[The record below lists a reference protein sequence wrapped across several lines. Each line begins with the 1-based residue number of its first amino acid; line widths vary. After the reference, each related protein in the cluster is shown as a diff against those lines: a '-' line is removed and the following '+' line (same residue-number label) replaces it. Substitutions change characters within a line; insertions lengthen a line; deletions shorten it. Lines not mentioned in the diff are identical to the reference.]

1 MMAPPSRISSAMRAR
16 PAPAFATTA
25 AARSWRAKRRWK
37 KFCALPART
46 RRAPMGAF
54 EYTALDAQGRE
65 RKGLIEGDT
74 PKHVRQLLR
83 EKQLLPMDIQETAA
97 QELKQS
103 RRRRFMRR
111 GLSSLDLAL
120 LPRQLATLLRSGLP
134 LEETLQA
141 VAEQTEKPRVQRIVL
156 GVRSKV
162 VEGHPLADGLR
173 DFPQAFPEIYRATVS
188 AGEQSGKLDSVL
200 ERLSDYTESRQVMGQ
215 QVSNAL
221 VYPIVLMV
229 LSFGIVSFLLAYVV
243 PQVVAVFQSSNQE
256 LPIATKILIGMSD
269 GIRHYWFYGLIVVG
283 AVVWGFLRWL
293 KNPEARLRF
302 DRFLLRL
309 PVAGRLIRGLNTG
322 RFSRTFSI
330 LTASA
335 VPVLEALRI
344 SAEVVT
350 NLPMK
355 RAVEEAALRVRE
367 GAPIGRSLA
376 ARKLFPP
383 MMIHLISSGE
393 SSGEL
398 EKMLE
403 RAATNQEREMDGLLS
418 NMTNLLGPLM
428 VVFMGGIVMFIVIA
442 LLLPIFQLNDL
453 VK

>member
-1 MMAPPSRISSAMRAR
+1 
-16 PAPAFATTA
+16 
-25 AARSWRAKRRWK
+25 
-37 KFCALPART
+37 
-46 RRAPMGAF
+46 MGAF
-54 EYTALDAQGRE
+54 EYVALDPQGKE

-83 EKQLLPMDIQETAA
+83 DKQLLPIEILEAA
-97 QELKQS
+97 HREQKQNRS
-103 RRRRFMRR
+103 RRPFMRR

-120 LPRQLATLLRSGLP
+120 LTRQLATLLRSGLP

-141 VAEQTEKPRVQRIVL
+141 VAEQTEKARVQRIIL

-188 AGEQSGKLDSVL
+188 AGEQSGKLDQVL
-200 ERLSDYTESRQVMGQ
+200 ERLAEYTESRQVMGQ

-221 VYPIVLMV
+221 VYPIVLLV
-229 LSFGIVSFLLAYVV
+229 LSCGIVSFLLAYVV

-256 LPIATKILIGMSD
+256 LPMATKILIGMSD
-269 GIRHYWFYGLIVVG
+269 LIRHYWVYALIVIG
-283 AVVWGFLRWL
+283 AAVWGFLRWL

>member
-1 MMAPPSRISSAMRAR
+1 
-16 PAPAFATTA
+16 
-25 AARSWRAKRRWK
+25 
-37 KFCALPART
+37 
-46 RRAPMGAF
+46 MGAF
-54 EYTALDAQGRE
+54 EYVALDPQGKE

-74 PKHVRQLLR
+74 AKHVRQLLR
-83 EKQLLPMDIQETAA
+83 DKQLLPLEILEAA
-97 QELKQS
+97 QREQKQS
-103 RRRRFMRR
+103 RSRRPFMRR

-120 LPRQLATLLRSGLP
+120 LTRQLATLLRSGLP

-200 ERLSDYTESRQVMGQ
+200 ERLADYTESRQVMGQ
-215 QVSNAL
+215 QVSHAL
-221 VYPIVLMV
+221 VYPIVLLV
-229 LSFGIVSFLLAYVV
+229 LSFAIVSFLLAYVV
-243 PQVVAVFQSSNQE
+243 PQVVAVFESGHQE
-256 LPIATKILIGMSD
+256 LPVATRILIGASD
-269 GIRHYWFYGLIVVG
+269 LVRHYWVYGLMVIG
-283 AVVWGFLRWL
+283 AVLWGFARWV
-293 KNPEARLRF
+293 KAPEARLKV

-309 PVAGRLIRGLNTG
+309 PLAGKLIRGLNTA

-344 SAEVVT
+344 SAEVVN
-350 NLPMK
+350 NLPM
-355 RAVEEAALRVRE
+355 RNAVDEAALRVRE
-367 GAPIGRSLA
+367 GAPIGKSLA

-383 MMIHLISSGE
+383 MMIHLIASGE

-403 RAATNQEREMDGLLS
+403 RAATNQEREMDALLS
-418 NMTNLLGPLM
+418 TLTNLLGPLM
-428 VVFMGGIVMFIVIA
+428 VVFMGAVVMFIVIA

>member
-1 MMAPPSRISSAMRAR
+1 
-16 PAPAFATTA
+16 
-25 AARSWRAKRRWK
+25 
-37 KFCALPART
+37 
-46 RRAPMGAF
+46 MGAY
-54 EYTALDAQGRE
+54 EYVALDPQGKE

-74 PKHVRQLLR
+74 PKHVRQILR
-83 EKQLLPMDIQETAA
+83 DKQLLPLEILEAA
-97 QELKQS
+97 QREHKQS
-103 RRRRFMRR
+103 RSRRPFMRR

-120 LPRQLATLLRSGLP
+120 LTRQLATLLRSGLP

-141 VAEQTEKPRVQRIVL
+141 VAEQTEKARVQRIVL

-173 DFPQAFPEIYRATVS
+173 EFPQAFPEIYRATVS

-200 ERLSDYTESRQVMGQ
+200 ERLADYTESRQVMGQ
-215 QVSNAL
+215 QVSHAL
-221 VYPIVLMV
+221 VYPIVLLV
-229 LSFGIVSFLLAYVV
+229 LSFAIVSFLLAYVV
-243 PQVVAVFQSSNQE
+243 PQVVAVFESGHQE
-256 LPIATKILIGMSD
+256 LPLATRILIGTSD
-269 GIRHYWFYGLIVVG
+269 LVRHYWIYGLIVIG
-283 AVVWGFLRWL
+283 AAVWGFARWV
-293 KNPEARLRF
+293 KGPEARLKV
-302 DRFLLRL
+302 DRFLLRMPL
-309 PVAGRLIRGLNTG
+309 AGKLIRGLNTA

-344 SAEVVT
+344 SAEVVN
-350 NLPMK
+350 NLPM
-355 RAVEEAALRVRE
+355 RNAVEEAALRVRE
-367 GAPIGRSLA
+367 GAPIGKSLA

-383 MMIHLISSGE
+383 MMIHLIASGE

-418 NMTNLLGPLM
+418 TLTNLLGPMM
-428 VVFMGGIVMFIVIA
+428 VVFMGAVVMFIVIA

>member
-1 MMAPPSRISSAMRAR
+1 MA
-16 PAPAFATTA
+16 
-25 AARSWRAKRRWK
+25 
-37 KFCALPART
+37 
-46 RRAPMGAF
+46 AF
-54 EYTALDAQGRE
+54 EYIALDAQGRE

-83 EKQLLPMDIQETAA
+83 EKHLLPVEIQESTER
-97 QELKQS
+97 ELKQ
-103 RRRRFMRR
+103 RRARRFMRR
-111 GLSSLDLAL
+111 GLSTLDLAL
-120 LPRQLATLLRSGLP
+120 LTRQLATLLRSGLP
-134 LEETLQA
+134 LEESLQA

-162 VEGHPLADGLR
+162 VEGHPLADGLK
-173 DFPQAFPEIYRATVS
+173 DFPNAFPEIYRATVS

-229 LSFGIVSFLLAYVV
+229 LSFAIVSFLLAYVV
-243 PQVVAVFQSSNQE
+243 PQVVAVFESGHQE
-256 LPIATKILIGMSD
+256 LPFATRFLIALSD
-269 GIRHYWFYGLIVVG
+269 MVRLYWYYGVIVTG
-283 AVVWGFLRWL
+283 LAVWAFRRWL
-293 KNPEARLRF
+293 RAPEARLRF
-302 DRFLLRL
+302 HRFLLRVPL
-309 PVAGRLIRGLNTG
+309 LGKLIRGVNTA
-322 RFSRTFSI
+322 RFARTFSI

-344 SAEVVT
+344 SAEVVN

-355 RAVEEAALRVRE
+355 QAVEEAALRVRE
-367 GAPIGRSLA
+367 GAPIGKSLA
-376 ARKLFPP
+376 ARKVFPP

-403 RAATNQEREMDGLLS
+403 RAAANQEREMDGLLS
-418 NMTNLLGPLM
+418 TLTNLLGPFM
-428 VVFMGGIVMFIVIA
+428 VVFMGAVVMFIVIA

>member
-1 MMAPPSRISSAMRAR
+1 
-16 PAPAFATTA
+16 
-25 AARSWRAKRRWK
+25 
-37 KFCALPART
+37 
-46 RRAPMGAF
+46 MGAF
-54 EYTALDAQGRE
+54 VYVALDALGKE
-65 RKGLIEGDT
+65 RKGVIEGDT
-74 PKHVRQLLR
+74 AKHVRQILR
-83 EKQLLPMDIQETAA
+83 EKQLLPVDIQEAA
-97 QELKQS
+97 QNEKK
-103 RRRRFMRR
+103 RANRGMWVRR
-111 GLSSLDLAL
+111 GLSTLDLAL
-120 LPRQLATLLRSGLP
+120 LTRQMATLLRSGLP

-141 VAEQTEKPRVQRIVL
+141 VAEQTEKPRVQRIIL

-162 VEGHPLADGLR
+162 VEGHPLADGLG
-173 DFPQAFPEIYRATVS
+173 DFPQAFPEIYRATVA

-229 LSFGIVSFLLAYVV
+229 LSFAIVSFLLAYVV
-243 PQVVAVFQSSNQE
+243 PQVVSVFESGHQE
-256 LPIATKILIGMSD
+256 LPLATRILIGASD
-269 GIRHYWFYGLIVVG
+269 FVRHYWVYGLILIG
-283 AVVWGFLRWL
+283 AAIWGFNRWL
-293 KNPEARLRF
+293 RSEGARARYH
-302 DRFLLRL
+302 RFLLRVPL
-309 PVAGRLIRGLNTG
+309 AGKLIRGLNTA
-322 RFSRTFSI
+322 RFARTFSI

-335 VPVLEALRI
+335 VPVLEALKI
-344 SAEVVT
+344 SADVVN

-355 RAVEEAALRVRE
+355 YAVVDAALRVRE

-376 ARKLFPP
+376 ARKIFPP

-403 RAATNQEREMDGLLS
+403 RAASNQEREMDGLLAT
-418 NMTNLLGPLM
+418 MTNLLGPFM
-428 VVFMGGIVMFIVIA
+428 VVFMGAVVMFIVIA

>member
-1 MMAPPSRISSAMRAR
+1 
-16 PAPAFATTA
+16 
-25 AARSWRAKRRWK
+25 
-37 KFCALPART
+37 
-46 RRAPMGAF
+46 MGAF
-54 EYTALDAQGRE
+54 EYTALDAAGRE
-65 RKGLIEGDT
+65 KKGLIEGDT
-74 PKHVRQLLR
+74 AKHVRQLLR
-83 EKQLLPMDIQETAA
+83 DRQLLPVDIQEAA
-97 QELKQS
+97 QREAKQGQ
-103 RRRRFMRR
+103 RRGLHLRR
-111 GLSSLDLAL
+111 GLSTLDLAL
-120 LPRQLATLLRSGLP
+120 LTRQLATLLRSGLP

-188 AGEQSGKLDSVL
+188 AGEQSGKLDLVL
-200 ERLSDYTESRQVMGQ
+200 ERLADYTESRQVMGQ
-215 QVSNAL
+215 TVSNAL
-221 VYPIVLMV
+221 VYPICLMV
-229 LSFGIVSFLLAYVV
+229 LSFAIVSFLLAYVV
-243 PQVVAVFQSSNQE
+243 PQVVAVFESGHQE
-256 LPIATKILIGMSD
+256 LPVATRVLIGMSD
-269 GIRHYWFYGLIVVG
+269 LIRHYWFYALILLG
-283 AVVWGFLRWL
+283 FAVWGFLRWL
-293 KNPEARLRF
+293 KAPEARLRF
-302 DRFLLRL
+302 DRFLLRV
-309 PVAGRLIRGLNTG
+309 PVVGKVIRGLNTA
-322 RFSRTFSI
+322 RFARTLSI

-335 VPVLEALRI
+335 VPVLDALRI
-344 SAEVVT
+344 AGEVV
-350 NLPMK
+350 NNSPMR

-403 RAATNQEREMDGLLS
+403 RAASNQEREMDGLLS
-418 NMTNLLGPLM
+418 TLTNLLGPAM
-428 VVFMGGIVMFIVIA
+428 IVFMGGVVMFIVIA

>member
-1 MMAPPSRISSAMRAR
+1 
-16 PAPAFATTA
+16 
-25 AARSWRAKRRWK
+25 
-37 KFCALPART
+37 
-46 RRAPMGAF
+46 MGAF

-74 PKHVRQLLR
+74 AKHVRQLLR
-83 EKQLLPMDIQETAA
+83 DKQLLPMDIQETVK
-97 QELKQS
+97 QEQAKGGK
-103 RRRRFMRR
+103 RRRPFMRR
-111 GLSSLDLAL
+111 GLSTLDLAL
-120 LPRQLATLLRSGLP
+120 LTRQMATLLRSGLP

-141 VAEQTEKPRVQRIVL
+141 VAEQTEKPRVQRIVH

-173 DFPQAFPEIYRATVS
+173 EFPQAFPEIYRATVS

-215 QVSNAL
+215 AVSNAL
-221 VYPIVLMV
+221 VYPIVLLV
-229 LSFGIVSFLLAYVV
+229 LSCAIVSFLLAYVV
-243 PQVVAVFQSSNQE
+243 PQVVAVFESSNQQ
-256 LPIATKILIGMSD
+256 LPLATRILIGMSD
-269 GIRHYWFYGLIVVG
+269 LIRHYWFYALAVIGV
-283 AVVWGFLRWL
+283 VVWGFLRWL
-293 KNPEARLRF
+293 KAPAARMRF
-302 DRFLLRL
+302 HRFLLKVPL
-309 PVAGRLIRGLNTG
+309 IGKLIRGVNTG
-322 RFSRTFSI
+322 RFARTFSI

-350 NLPMK
+350 NMPMK
-355 RAVEEAALRVRE
+355 AAVEEAASRVRE
-367 GAPIGRSLA
+367 GAPIGKSLA
-376 ARKLFPP
+376 ARKVFPP

-418 NMTNLLGPLM
+418 NLTNLLGPFM
-428 VVFMGGIVMFIVIA
+428 VVFMGAIVMFIVVA

>member
-1 MMAPPSRISSAMRAR
+1 
-16 PAPAFATTA
+16 
-25 AARSWRAKRRWK
+25 
-37 KFCALPART
+37 
-46 RRAPMGAF
+46 MGAF
-54 EYTALDAQGRE
+54 EYTALDALGRE

-83 EKQLLPMDIQETAA
+83 DKQLLPMEIQETAA

-111 GLSSLDLAL
+111 GLSSLDLAML
-120 LPRQLATLLRSGLP
+120 TRQLATLLRSGLP

-188 AGEQSGKLDSVL
+188 AGEQSGKLDQVL

-221 VYPIVLMV
+221 VYPIVLLV

-256 LPIATKILIGMSD
+256 LPVATKILIGMSD
-269 GIRHYWFYGLIVVG
+269 LIRHYWFYGLIVTGVL
-283 AVVWGFLRWL
+283 VWGFLRWL
-293 KNPEARLRF
+293 KAPEARMRF

-350 NLPMK
+350 NMPMK
-355 RAVEEAALRVRE
+355 QAVEEAALRVRE

>member
-1 MMAPPSRISSAMRAR
+1 
-16 PAPAFATTA
+16 
-25 AARSWRAKRRWK
+25 
-37 KFCALPART
+37 
-46 RRAPMGAF
+46 MGAF
-54 EYTALDAQGRE
+54 EYVALDPQGKE

-74 PKHVRQLLR
+74 AKHVRQLLR
-83 EKQLLPMDIQETAA
+83 DKQLLPLEILEAA
-97 QELKQS
+97 QREQKQS
-103 RRRRFMRR
+103 RSRRPFMRR

-120 LPRQLATLLRSGLP
+120 LTRQLATLLRSGLP

-200 ERLSDYTESRQVMGQ
+200 ERLADYTESRQVMGQ
-215 QVSNAL
+215 QVSHAL
-221 VYPIVLMV
+221 VYPIVLLV
-229 LSFGIVSFLLAYVV
+229 LSFAIVSFLLAYVV
-243 PQVVAVFQSSNQE
+243 PQVVAVFESGHQE
-256 LPIATKILIGMSD
+256 LPMATRILIGASD
-269 GIRHYWFYGLIVVG
+269 LVRHYWIYGLIVIG
-283 AVVWGFLRWL
+283 AALWGFARWV
-293 KNPEARLRF
+293 KGAEARLKV
-302 DRFLLRL
+302 DRFLLRVPL
-309 PVAGRLIRGLNTG
+309 AGKLIRGLNTA
-322 RFSRTFSI
+322 RFARTFSI

-344 SAEVVT
+344 SAEVVN
-350 NLPMK
+350 NLPM
-355 RAVEEAALRVRE
+355 RNAVDEAALRVRE
-367 GAPIGRSLA
+367 GAPIGKSLA

-383 MMIHLISSGE
+383 MMIHLIASGE

-403 RAATNQEREMDGLLS
+403 RAATNQEREMDALLS
-418 NMTNLLGPLM
+418 TLTNLLGPLM
-428 VVFMGGIVMFIVIA
+428 VVFMGAVVMFIVIA

>member
-1 MMAPPSRISSAMRAR
+1 
-16 PAPAFATTA
+16 
-25 AARSWRAKRRWK
+25 
-37 KFCALPART
+37 
-46 RRAPMGAF
+46 MGAF
-54 EYTALDAQGRE
+54 EYTALDAQGHE

-83 EKQLLPMDIQETAA
+83 DKQLLPMDIQETAA

-103 RRRRFMRR
+103 RRRRGFMRR
-111 GLSSLDLAL
+111 GLSTLDLAL
-120 LPRQLATLLRSGLP
+120 LTRQLATLLRSGLP

-162 VEGHPLADGLR
+162 VEGHPLADGLK
-173 DFPQAFPEIYRATVS
+173 DFPAAFPEIYRATVS

-221 VYPIVLMV
+221 VYPIVLLV
-229 LSFGIVSFLLAYVV
+229 LSFAIVSFLLAYVV
-243 PQVVAVFQSSNQE
+243 PQVVAVFESGHQE
-256 LPIATKILIGMSD
+256 LPIATRILIGTSD
-269 GIRHYWFYGLIVVG
+269 LIRHYWFYGLIVI
-283 AVVWGFLRWL
+283 AVVTWGFLRWL
-293 KNPEARLRF
+293 KAPEARLRF
-302 DRFLLRL
+302 DRFLLRVPL
-309 PVAGRLIRGLNTG
+309 VGKLIRGLNTA

-344 SAEVVT
+344 STEVVN
-350 NLPMK
+350 NLPM
-355 RAVEEAALRVRE
+355 RNAVEEAALRVRE
-367 GAPIGRSLA
+367 GAPIGKSLA

-403 RAATNQEREMDGLLS
+403 RAATNQEREMDSLLS
-418 NMTNLLGPLM
+418 TMTNLLGPFM
-428 VVFMGGIVMFIVIA
+428 VVFMGAI
-442 LLLPIFQLNDL
+442 
-453 VK
+453 

>member
-1 MMAPPSRISSAMRAR
+1 M
-16 PAPAFATTA
+16 
-25 AARSWRAKRRWK
+25 
-37 KFCALPART
+37 
-46 RRAPMGAF
+46 
-54 EYTALDAQGRE
+54 
-65 RKGLIEGDT
+65 
-74 PKHVRQLLR
+74 
-83 EKQLLPMDIQETAA
+83 
-97 QELKQS
+97 
-103 RRRRFMRR
+103 
-111 GLSSLDLAL
+111 
-120 LPRQLATLLRSGLP
+120 
-134 LEETLQA
+134 
-141 VAEQTEKPRVQRIVL
+141 
-156 GVRSKV
+156 
-162 VEGHPLADGLR
+162 
-173 DFPQAFPEIYRATVS
+173 
-188 AGEQSGKLDSVL
+188 
-200 ERLSDYTESRQVMGQ
+200 
-215 QVSNAL
+215 
-221 VYPIVLMV
+221 
-229 LSFGIVSFLLAYVV
+229 
-243 PQVVAVFQSSNQE
+243 VAVFQSSNQE
-256 LPIATKILIGMSD
+256 LPMATRILIGMSD
-269 GIRHYWFYGLIVVG
+269 FIRHYWFYGLIVMG
-283 AVVWGFLRWL
+283 AVVWGFMRWL
-293 KNPEARLRF
+293 KAPEARLRF

-350 NLPMK
+350 NMPMK
-355 RAVEEAALRVRE
+355 QAVEEAALRVRE

>member
-1 MMAPPSRISSAMRAR
+1 
-16 PAPAFATTA
+16 
-25 AARSWRAKRRWK
+25 
-37 KFCALPART
+37 
-46 RRAPMGAF
+46 MGAF
-54 EYTALDAQGRE
+54 EYVALDTSGKE

-74 PKHVRQLLR
+74 AKHVRQLLR
-83 EKQLLPMDIQETAA
+83 DKQLLPIEILEAA
-97 QELKQS
+97 QREQKQNRS
-103 RRRRFMRR
+103 RRPFMRR

-120 LPRQLATLLRSGLP
+120 LTRQLATLLRSGLP

-141 VAEQTEKPRVQRIVL
+141 VAEQTEKARVQRIIL

-200 ERLSDYTESRQVMGQ
+200 ERLADYTESRQVMGQ
-215 QVSNAL
+215 QVSHAL
-221 VYPIVLMV
+221 VYPLVLLV
-229 LSFGIVSFLLAYVV
+229 LSFAIVSFLLAYVV
-243 PQVVAVFQSSNQE
+243 PQVVAVFESGHQE
-256 LPIATKILIGMSD
+256 LPLATRILIGASD
-269 GIRHYWFYGLIVVG
+269 LVRHYWVYGVIVIAGVL
-283 AVVWGFLRWL
+283 WGFSRWV
-293 KNPEARLRF
+293 KRPEARLKV

-309 PVAGRLIRGLNTG
+309 PLAGKLIRGVNTA

-344 SAEVVT
+344 SAEVV
-350 NLPMK
+350 NNMPM
-355 RAVEEAALRVRE
+355 RNAVEEAALRVRE
-367 GAPIGRSLA
+367 GAPIGKSLA

-403 RAATNQEREMDGLLS
+403 RAASNQEREMDGLLS
-418 NMTNLLGPLM
+418 TLTNLLGPLM
-428 VVFMGGIVMFIVIA
+428 VVFMGAVVMFIVIA

>member
-1 MMAPPSRISSAMRAR
+1 
-16 PAPAFATTA
+16 
-25 AARSWRAKRRWK
+25 
-37 KFCALPART
+37 
-46 RRAPMGAF
+46 MGAF
-54 EYTALDAQGRE
+54 EYIALDAQGRE

-83 EKQLLPMDIQETAA
+83 EKQLLPMEIQETAER
-97 QELKQS
+97 ELKQS
-103 RRRRFMRR
+103 RRRGFMRR
-111 GLSSLDLAL
+111 GLSTLDLAL
-120 LPRQLATLLRSGLP
+120 LTRQLATLLRSGLP
-134 LEETLQA
+134 LEESLQA
-141 VAEQTEKPRVQRIVL
+141 VAEQTEKPRIQRIIL
-156 GVRSKV
+156 GVRGKV

-188 AGEQSGKLDSVL
+188 AGEQSGKLDAVL

-229 LSFGIVSFLLAYVV
+229 LSFAIVSFLLAYVV
-243 PQVVAVFQSSNQE
+243 PQVVAVFESGHQE
-256 LPIATKILIGMSD
+256 LPFATRLLIGMSD
-269 GIRHYWFYGLIVVG
+269 FVRNYWIYALIGLGVVT
-283 AVVWGFLRWL
+283 WGFLRWL
-293 KNPEARLRF
+293 KAPDAQLRF
-302 DRFLLRL
+302 DRFLLRMPL
-309 PVAGRLIRGLNTG
+309 VGKLIRGVNTA

-344 SAEVVT
+344 SAEVV
-350 NLPMK
+350 NSLPMK
-355 RAVEEAALRVRE
+355 KAVEEAASRVRE
-367 GAPIGRSLA
+367 GAPIGKSLA
-376 ARKLFPP
+376 ARKMFPP

-403 RAATNQEREMDGLLS
+403 RAASNQEREMDGLLS
-418 NMTNLLGPLM
+418 TMTNLLGPFM
-428 VVFMGGIVMFIVIA
+428 VVFMGAVVMFIVIA

>member
-1 MMAPPSRISSAMRAR
+1 
-16 PAPAFATTA
+16 
-25 AARSWRAKRRWK
+25 
-37 KFCALPART
+37 
-46 RRAPMGAF
+46 MGAF
-54 EYTALDAQGRE
+54 EYTALDSQGRE

-74 PKHVRQLLR
+74 AKHVRQLLR
-83 EKQLLPMDIQETAA
+83 DKQLLPMDIQETAQ
-97 QELKQS
+97 QEQKQS
-103 RRRRFMRR
+103 RRRPFMRR

-120 LPRQLATLLRSGLP
+120 LTRQLATLLRSGLP

-141 VAEQTEKPRVQRIVL
+141 VAEQTEKPRVQRIIL

-188 AGEQSGKLDSVL
+188 AGEQSGKLDQVL

-221 VYPIVLMV
+221 VYPVVLLV
-229 LSFGIVSFLLAYVV
+229 LSFAIVSFLLAYVV
-243 PQVVAVFQSSNQE
+243 PQVVAVFESSNQA
-256 LPIATKILIGMSD
+256 LPLATRILIGMSD
-269 GIRHYWFYGLIVVG
+269 VIRHYWVYALIVLSL
-283 AVVWGFLRWL
+283 AAWGFSRWL
-293 KNPEARLRF
+293 KSPEARMRF

-309 PVAGRLIRGLNTG
+309 PVLGKLIRGLNTG

-350 NLPMK
+350 NTPMK

-367 GAPIGRSLA
+367 GAPIGKSLA

-418 NMTNLLGPLM
+418 NMTNLLGPVM
-428 VVFMGGIVMFIVIA
+428 VVLMGGIVMFIVIA

>member
-1 MMAPPSRISSAMRAR
+1 
-16 PAPAFATTA
+16 
-25 AARSWRAKRRWK
+25 
-37 KFCALPART
+37 
-46 RRAPMGAF
+46 MGAF
-54 EYTALDAQGRE
+54 EYVALDPQGKE

-83 EKQLLPMDIQETAA
+83 DKQLLPLEILEAA
-97 QELKQS
+97 QREQKQS
-103 RRRRFMRR
+103 RSRRPFMRR

-120 LPRQLATLLRSGLP
+120 LTRQLATLLRSGLP

-200 ERLSDYTESRQVMGQ
+200 ERLADYTESRQVMGQ
-215 QVSNAL
+215 QVSHAL
-221 VYPIVLMV
+221 VYPIVLLV
-229 LSFGIVSFLLAYVV
+229 LSFAIVSFLLAYVV
-243 PQVVAVFQSSNQE
+243 PQVVAVFESGHQE
-256 LPIATKILIGMSD
+256 LPMATRILIGASD
-269 GIRHYWFYGLIVVG
+269 LVRHYWIYGLIVIG
-283 AVVWGFLRWL
+283 AAMWGFARWV
-293 KNPEARLRF
+293 KGAEARLKV

-309 PVAGRLIRGLNTG
+309 PLAGKLIRGLNTA

-344 SAEVVT
+344 SAEVVN
-350 NLPMK
+350 NLPM
-355 RAVEEAALRVRE
+355 RNAVDEAALRVRE
-367 GAPIGRSLA
+367 GAPIGKSLA

-383 MMIHLISSGE
+383 MMIHLIASGE

-403 RAATNQEREMDGLLS
+403 RAATNQEREMDALLS
-418 NMTNLLGPLM
+418 TLTNLLGPLM
-428 VVFMGGIVMFIVIA
+428 VVFMGAVVMFIVIA

>member
-1 MMAPPSRISSAMRAR
+1 
-16 PAPAFATTA
+16 
-25 AARSWRAKRRWK
+25 
-37 KFCALPART
+37 
-46 RRAPMGAF
+46 MGAF
-54 EYTALDAQGRE
+54 VYVALDALGKE

-74 PKHVRQLLR
+74 AKHVRQLLR
-83 EKQLLPMDIQETAA
+83 EKQLLPVDIQEAA
-97 QELKQS
+97 QSEQK
-103 RRRRFMRR
+103 RRNRGMFVRR
-111 GLSSLDLAL
+111 GLSTLDLAL
-120 LPRQLATLLRSGLP
+120 LTRQMATLLRSGLP

-141 VAEQTEKPRVQRIVL
+141 VAEQTEKPRVQRIIL

-162 VEGHPLADGLR
+162 VEGHPLADGLG
-173 DFPQAFPEIYRATVS
+173 DFPQAFPEIYRATVA

-229 LSFGIVSFLLAYVV
+229 LSFAIVSFLLAYVV
-243 PQVVAVFQSSNQE
+243 PQVVSVFESGHQE
-256 LPIATKILIGMSD
+256 LPLATRILIGASD
-269 GIRHYWFYGLIVVG
+269 FVRHYWVYGLILIG
-283 AVVWGFLRWL
+283 AAIWGFNRWL
-293 KNPEARLRF
+293 RSEGARARYH
-302 DRFLLRL
+302 RFLLKVPL
-309 PVAGRLIRGLNTG
+309 AGKLIRGLNTA
-322 RFSRTFSI
+322 RFARTFSI

-335 VPVLEALRI
+335 VPVLEALKI
-344 SAEVVT
+344 SADVVN

-355 RAVEEAALRVRE
+355 YAVVDAALRVRE

-376 ARKLFPP
+376 ARKIFPP

-403 RAATNQEREMDGLLS
+403 RAASNQEREMDGLLAT
-418 NMTNLLGPLM
+418 MTNLLGPFM
-428 VVFMGGIVMFIVIA
+428 VVFMGAVVMFIVIA

>member
-1 MMAPPSRISSAMRAR
+1 
-16 PAPAFATTA
+16 
-25 AARSWRAKRRWK
+25 
-37 KFCALPART
+37 
-46 RRAPMGAF
+46 MGAF

-83 EKQLLPMDIQETAA
+83 DKQLLPMEIQETA
-97 QELKQS
+97 QRELKRS
-103 RRRRFMRR
+103 RAQGLFRR
-111 GLSSLDLAL
+111 GLSTLDLAL
-120 LPRQLATLLRSGLP
+120 LTRQLATLLRSGLP
-134 LEETLQA
+134 LEESLQA

-221 VYPIVLMV
+221 VYPIVLLV
-229 LSFGIVSFLLAYVV
+229 LSFAIVSFLLAYVV
-243 PQVVAVFQSSNQE
+243 PQVVAVFESGHQE
-256 LPIATKILIGMSD
+256 LPLATRILIASSD
-269 GIRHYWFYGLIVVG
+269 LIREDWYYALAAIGLVT
-283 AVVWGFLRWL
+283 WGFLRWL
-293 KNPEARLRF
+293 KAPAARVRF
-302 DRFLLRL
+302 DRFLLRVPL
-309 PVAGRLIRGLNTG
+309 LGKLIRGLNTA

-344 SAEVVT
+344 SADVV
-350 NLPMK
+350 NNQPMK
-355 RAVEEAALRVRE
+355 QAVVDAALRVRE
-367 GAPIGRSLA
+367 GAPIGKSLA

-403 RAATNQEREMDGLLS
+403 RAASNQEREMDGLLS
-418 NMTNLLGPLM
+418 TLTNLLGPFM
-428 VVFMGGIVMFIVIA
+428 VVFMGAVVMFIVIA

>member
-1 MMAPPSRISSAMRAR
+1 
-16 PAPAFATTA
+16 
-25 AARSWRAKRRWK
+25 
-37 KFCALPART
+37 
-46 RRAPMGAF
+46 MGAF
-54 EYTALDAQGRE
+54 EYVALDPQGKE

-83 EKQLLPMDIQETAA
+83 DKQLLPLEILEAA
-97 QELKQS
+97 QREQKQS
-103 RRRRFMRR
+103 RSRRPFMRR

-120 LPRQLATLLRSGLP
+120 LTRQLATLLRSGLP

-200 ERLSDYTESRQVMGQ
+200 ERLADYTESRQVMGQ
-215 QVSNAL
+215 QVSHAL
-221 VYPIVLMV
+221 VYPIVLLV
-229 LSFGIVSFLLAYVV
+229 LSFAIVSFLLAYVV
-243 PQVVAVFQSSNQE
+243 PQVVAVLESGHQE
-256 LPIATKILIGMSD
+256 LPMATRILIGASD
-269 GIRHYWFYGLIVVG
+269 LVRHYWIYGLIVIG
-283 AVVWGFLRWL
+283 AALWGFARWV
-293 KNPEARLRF
+293 KGAEARLKV

-309 PVAGRLIRGLNTG
+309 PLAGKLIRGLNTA
-322 RFSRTFSI
+322 RFARTFSI

-344 SAEVVT
+344 SAEVVN
-350 NLPMK
+350 NLPM
-355 RAVEEAALRVRE
+355 RNAVDEAALRVRE
-367 GAPIGRSLA
+367 GAPIGKSLA

-383 MMIHLISSGE
+383 MMIHLIASGE

-403 RAATNQEREMDGLLS
+403 RAATNQEREMDALLS
-418 NMTNLLGPLM
+418 TLTNLLGPLM
-428 VVFMGGIVMFIVIA
+428 VVFMGAVVMFIVIA

>member
-1 MMAPPSRISSAMRAR
+1 
-16 PAPAFATTA
+16 
-25 AARSWRAKRRWK
+25 
-37 KFCALPART
+37 
-46 RRAPMGAF
+46 MGAF
-54 EYTALDAQGRE
+54 EYVALDTSGKE

-74 PKHVRQLLR
+74 AKHVRQLLR
-83 EKQLLPMDIQETAA
+83 DKQLLPIEILEAA
-97 QELKQS
+97 QREQKQNRS
-103 RRRRFMRR
+103 RRPFMRR

-120 LPRQLATLLRSGLP
+120 LTRQLATLLRSGLP

-141 VAEQTEKPRVQRIVL
+141 VAEQTEKARVQRIIL

-200 ERLSDYTESRQVMGQ
+200 ERLADYTESRQVMGQ
-215 QVSNAL
+215 QVSHAL
-221 VYPIVLMV
+221 VYPIVLLV
-229 LSFGIVSFLLAYVV
+229 LSFAIVSFLLAYVV
-243 PQVVAVFQSSNQE
+243 PQVVAVFESGHQE
-256 LPIATKILIGMSD
+256 LPLATRILIGASD
-269 GIRHYWFYGLIVVG
+269 LVRHYWVYGVIVIAG
-283 AVVWGFLRWL
+283 ALWGFSRWV
-293 KNPEARLRF
+293 KRPEARLKV
-302 DRFLLRL
+302 DRLLLRL
-309 PVAGRLIRGLNTG
+309 PLAGKLIRGVNTA

-344 SAEVVT
+344 SAEVV
-350 NLPMK
+350 NNMPMK
-355 RAVEEAALRVRE
+355 NAVEEAALRVRE
-367 GAPIGRSLA
+367 GAPIGKSLA

-403 RAATNQEREMDGLLS
+403 RAAANQEREMDGLLS
-418 NMTNLLGPLM
+418 TLTNLLGPLM
-428 VVFMGGIVMFIVIA
+428 VVFMGAVVMFIVIA

>member
-1 MMAPPSRISSAMRAR
+1 
-16 PAPAFATTA
+16 
-25 AARSWRAKRRWK
+25 
-37 KFCALPART
+37 
-46 RRAPMGAF
+46 MGAF
-54 EYTALDAQGRE
+54 VYTALDTLGKE

-74 PKHVRQLLR
+74 AKHVRQLLR
-83 EKQLLPMDIQETAA
+83 EKQLLPVDIQEAGQSEQKRAA
-97 QELKQS
+97 
-103 RRRRFMRR
+103 RGFFVRR
-111 GLSSLDLAL
+111 GLSTLDLAL
-120 LPRQLATLLRSGLP
+120 LTRQLATLLRSGLP

-141 VAEQTEKPRVQRIVL
+141 VAEQTEKPRVQRIIL

-162 VEGHPLADGLR
+162 VEGHPLADGLG
-173 DFPQAFPEIYRATVS
+173 DFPQAFPEIYRATVA

-229 LSFGIVSFLLAYVV
+229 LSFAIVSFLLAYVV
-243 PQVVAVFQSSNQE
+243 PQVVAVFESGHQE
-256 LPIATKILIGMSD
+256 LPLATRILIGASD
-269 GIRHYWFYGLIVVG
+269 FVRHYWVYGLILIG
-283 AVVWGFLRWL
+283 AAVWGFNRWL
-293 KNPEARLRF
+293 RSEDARARYH
-302 DRFLLRL
+302 RFLLRVPL
-309 PVAGRLIRGLNTG
+309 AGKLIRGLNTA
-322 RFSRTFSI
+322 RFARTFSI

-335 VPVLEALRI
+335 VPVLEALKI
-344 SAEVVT
+344 SADVVN

-355 RAVEEAALRVRE
+355 YAVVDAALRVRE
-367 GAPIGRSLA
+367 GAPIGKSLA
-376 ARKLFPP
+376 ARKIFPP

-403 RAATNQEREMDGLLS
+403 RAASNQEREMDGLLAT
-418 NMTNLLGPLM
+418 MTNLLGPFM
-428 VVFMGGIVMFIVIA
+428 VVFMGAVVMFIVIA

>member
-1 MMAPPSRISSAMRAR
+1 
-16 PAPAFATTA
+16 
-25 AARSWRAKRRWK
+25 
-37 KFCALPART
+37 
-46 RRAPMGAF
+46 MGAF
-54 EYTALDAQGRE
+54 EYVALDPQGKE

-83 EKQLLPMDIQETAA
+83 DKQLLPIEILEAA
-97 QELKQS
+97 QREQKQNRS
-103 RRRRFMRR
+103 HRPFMRR

-120 LPRQLATLLRSGLP
+120 LTRQLATLLRSGLP

-141 VAEQTEKPRVQRIVL
+141 VAEQTEKARVQRIIL

-200 ERLSDYTESRQVMGQ
+200 ERLADYTDSRQVMGQ
-215 QVSNAL
+215 QVSHAL
-221 VYPIVLMV
+221 VYPIVLLV
-229 LSFGIVSFLLAYVV
+229 LSFAIVSFLLAYVV
-243 PQVVAVFQSSNQE
+243 PQVVAVFESGHQE
-256 LPIATKILIGMSD
+256 LPLATRILIGASD
-269 GIRHYWFYGLIVVG
+269 LVRHYWVYGVIVIAGVL
-283 AVVWGFLRWL
+283 WGFSRWV
-293 KNPEARLRF
+293 KGPEARLKV

-309 PVAGRLIRGLNTG
+309 PLAGKLIRGVNTA

-344 SAEVVT
+344 SAEVV
-350 NLPMK
+350 NNMPM
-355 RAVEEAALRVRE
+355 RNAVEEAALRVRE
-367 GAPIGRSLA
+367 GAPIGKSLA

-403 RAATNQEREMDGLLS
+403 RAASNQEREMDGLLS
-418 NMTNLLGPLM
+418 TLTNLLGPLM
-428 VVFMGGIVMFIVIA
+428 VVFMGAVVMFIVIA

>member
-1 MMAPPSRISSAMRAR
+1 
-16 PAPAFATTA
+16 
-25 AARSWRAKRRWK
+25 
-37 KFCALPART
+37 
-46 RRAPMGAF
+46 MGAF
-54 EYTALDAQGRE
+54 EYTALDTQGRE
-65 RKGLIEGDT
+65 RKGLIEADT

-83 EKQLLPMDIQETAA
+83 DKQLLPMEIQEAA
-97 QELKQS
+97 HKELKRS
-103 RRRRFMRR
+103 RARGLFKR
-111 GLSSLDLAL
+111 GLSTLDLAL
-120 LPRQLATLLRSGLP
+120 LTRQLATLLRSGLP
-134 LEETLQA
+134 LEESLQA

-156 GVRSKV
+156 GVRGKV

-173 DFPQAFPEIYRATVS
+173 DFPQAFPEIYRATVA
-188 AGEQSGKLDSVL
+188 AGEQSGKLDHVL

-215 QVSNAL
+215 QVSNAM

-229 LSFGIVSFLLAYVV
+229 LSFAIVSFLLAYVV
-243 PQVVAVFQSSNQE
+243 PQVVAVFESGRQE
-256 LPIATKILIGMSD
+256 LPLATRILIGASD
-269 GIRHYWFYGLIVVG
+269 LVRDYWYYAAAAAAI
-283 AVVWGFLRWL
+283 ATWGFLRWL
-293 KNPEARLRF
+293 KAPEARLKF
-302 DRFLLRL
+302 DRLLLRL
-309 PVAGRLIRGLNTG
+309 PLVGKLIRGLNTA
-322 RFSRTFSI
+322 RFARTFSI

-344 SAEVVT
+344 SADVVN

-355 RAVEEAALRVRE
+355 HAVTDAALRVRE

-418 NMTNLLGPLM
+418 TMTNLLGPFM
-428 VVFMGGIVMFIVIA
+428 VVFMGAVVMFIVIA